1 MALKKK
7 KYFEDAETLR
17 TKKGNIVEI
26 GNKIINLKEVEG
38 QYMGIFFIP
47 KKYRIKIINVIQKNN
62 FKKKQIT
69 YFINY
74 LIKKILR

>member
-1 MALKKK
+1 
-7 KYFEDAETLR
+7 
-17 TKKGNIVEI
+17 
-26 GNKIINLKEVEG
+26 
-38 QYMGIFFIP
+38 MGIFFIP